1 MSFARCVCLS
11 SVSFAMAWG
20 VVSTEPA
27 IAVTATY
34 SYTVDGS
41 STGVGSGPY
50 GTVTVKDTGGV
61 LDFTVSL
68 NSPYQFHDSN
78 SSQQN
83 SFLFD
88 LVGAPRISISG
99 LTANFARIGSN
110 PASGGSFGGPS
121 FNGTGFWD
129 YGVDGSCPGNTCGT
143 ALHFVAT
150 HVDASNNPI
159 FDLSLASLNPLTYTN
174 SSGKFSIYFVSA
186 LINTNTTPG
195 LTGNVGATRVDSN
208 TPVDPVPLPP
218 ALVLFGTA
226 LIGMTVL
233 GRRRRTT

>member
-1 MSFARCVCLS
+1 MNFARCVCLS
-11 SVSFAMAWG
+11 SVAFSMALG

-27 IAVTATY
+27 MAVTATY

-50 GTVTVKDTGGV
+50 GTVTVKDSGGV

-68 NSPYQFHDSN
+68 NSPYQFHDSP
-78 SSQQN
+78 SSQQT

-88 LVGAPRISISG
+88 LVGAPPISISG
-99 LTANFARIGSN
+99 LTANFARV
-110 PASGGSFGGPS
+110 AGGSFGGPS

-129 YGVDGSCPGNTCGT
+129 YAVDGSCTGNTCGT
-143 ALHFVAT
+143 ALHFVAK
-150 HVDASNNPI
+150 HVDALNNTI
-159 FDLSLASLNPLTYTN
+159 FDLTLASLNPLTY
-174 SSGKFSIYFVSA
+174 GKDKIYFVSA
-186 LINTNTTPG
+186 LINTGTG
-195 LTGNVGATRVDSN
+195 LTGNVGATLVSLVDDN
-208 TPVDPVPLPP
+208 TSVNPVPLPP

-233 GRRRRTT
+233 GRRRKA